1 MKWSTYTATMLSLLV
16 IASCDSRLDDEAWLA
31 SLPEPWQISE
41 REIAAVMPQFHM
53 RYPDFQERLRALAL
67 WRVGTPYELYQLG
80 EEVEP
85 DLDPIFRLDVSDC
98 TAHVLTSLSL
108 AQSRSWDEARLNMV
122 NLHYKADGDGDKQP
136 TYKSRWHYTT
146 DRLLSNPSSTAKYE
160 SGSGWPSFSQPVED
174 SAGVLLQ
181 DTSLGMART
190 EYRCGACDGHLGH
203 VFSDGPAPTGQRYC
217 INSAAL
223 VFEPDP
229 KQD

>member
-1 MKWSTYTATMLSLLV
+1 MKRLTYTVALLSLFV
-16 IASCDSRLDDEAWLA
+16 MASCDSRLDDEAWLA

-41 REIAAVMPQFHM
+41 HEIATVMPQFHE
-53 RYPDFQERLRALAL
+53 RYPGFEERLRALAL
-67 WRVGTPYELYQLG
+67 WRVGTPYQLYQLG

-122 NLHYKADGDGDKQP
+122 NLHYKADSDGDKQP

-146 DRLLSNPSSTAKYE
+146 DRLLSNPST
-160 SGSGWPSFSQPVED
+160 VD
-174 SAGVLLQ
+174 ISAELVPEENLATVNIILNQGEN
-181 DTSLGMART
+181 GN
-190 EYRCGACDGHLGH
+190 CGGHLGH
-203 VFSDGPAPTGQRYC
+203 VFTDGPAPTGQRYC

-223 VFEPDP
+223 VFETAQKQVCP
-229 KQD
+229 KKG